1 MKPITIAKN
10 VWNHANELQD
20 MIDKGIVKRN
30 SVMYHY
36 FGILSIN
43 LVYYWSKKYYNIN
56 VQRRIFHRGTS
67 YLILL
72 FGE

>member
-20 MIDKGIVKRN
+20 KIDKGLINRQ

-36 FGILSIN
+36 FGILSM
-43 LVYYWSKKYYNIN
+43 YGA
-56 VQRRIFHRGTS
+56 VQAAHYSDDKMYFQ
-67 YLILL
+67 
-72 FGE
+72 